1 MVIATL
7 LFALMGVCVKFASAH
22 FGTAAVVASRG
33 LVGAV
38 VIGVIAQVQQ
48 VSLRTAVPML
58 HVRRGVSGVTALS
71 LWFYAIGV
79 LPLATAVTLN
89 YMSSVWMAVFLLVGA
104 LLPGGR
110 RVDGRLVWT
119 VLVGFAG
126 VALVLRPSLGAG
138 QALAGLI
145 GLVSGM
151 LAATAYIQVTALG
164 RAGEPEVRVVFY
176 FSLISALGGL
186 GLWLASLLLGAS
198 PAVLVVPSS
207 AAAWAA
213 LVGAGVFATL
223 AQLLMTRAYARG
235 NMLVNANLQYLGVV
249 HACVFGV
256 LLFGDP
262 LGLWSLVGMALIVGS
277 GMAAARLRPQAARVA
292 VKAESTAKAA

>member
-7 LFALMGVCVKFASAH
+7 LFALMGVCVKFASSH

-33 LVGAV
+33 VVGAV
-38 VIGVIAQVQQ
+38 VIGLIAHAQR

-58 HVRRGVSGVTALS
+58 HVRRGVSGVAALS
-71 LWFYAIGV
+71 LWFYAISA

-89 YMSSVWMAVFLLVGA
+89 YMSSVWMAVFLIIGA

-110 RVDGRLVWT
+110 RVDARLVWT

-126 VALVLRPSLGAG
+126 VALVLRPTLGEG
-138 QALAGLI
+138 QLLAGLV

-176 FSLISALGGL
+176 FSLMTALGGI
-186 GLWLASLLLGAS
+186 GIWLAAQLLRPSGDLSAGAPWS
-198 PAVLVVPSS
+198 GWL
-207 AAAWAA
+207 A

-235 NMLVNANLQYLGVV
+235 SMLVNANLQYLGIV
-249 HACVFGV
+249 HAGVFGL
-256 LLFGDP
+256 LLFGDRLTP
-262 LGLWSLVGMALIVGS
+262 LSVIGMVLIVGS
-277 GMAAARLRPQAARVA
+277 GMVAARLRPLVPPRRQQARATRPA
-292 VKAESTAKAA
+292 